1 MFNHDDNVK
10 DFNNYGGIK
19 YKSPTEIN
27 ETYVRVN
34 KISKS
39 LLDELNAYLKA
50 QWDERGEYAPSADIV
65 KRNGGDAIYFDIVWG
80 DWKHDHMRLWHLMN
94 KFFRERGY
102 VIERDMEVTDE
113 DGSDTFSAEHYY
125 TVSGDDENETVKTAH
140 INESYVSKETS
151 HEIASEIAQL
161 AKRALRLPA
170 HEVEML
176 EHDINNLRA
185 NEWVDTFSRLSDK
198 SRVKQLFFK
207 YAVKPDEDD
216 ICESYLDDVK
226 AYNVAQ
232 IEKKAGEACSSMGNL
247 ISALNNDTKDAWEA
261 QISPEDIDAMRH
273 ASDAAWLL
281 YHYRK
286 DGKVRPIK
294 R

>member
-1 MFNHDDNVK
+1 MFNHDDDVK
-10 DFNNYGGIK
+10 DFNNDGGIK

-39 LLDELNAYLKA
+39 LLDELNAYLKTR
-50 QWDERGEYAPSADIV
+50 WDERGEYAPSADIV

-80 DWKHDHMRLWHLMN
+80 DWKHDHLRLWHLMN
-94 KFFRERGY
+94 EFFRERGY

-125 TVSGDDENETVKTAH
+125 TVSDDEN
-140 INESYVSKETS
+140 
-151 HEIASEIAQL
+151 
-161 AKRALRLPA
+161 
-170 HEVEML
+170 
-176 EHDINNLRA
+176 
-185 NEWVDTFSRLSDK
+185 
-198 SRVKQLFFK
+198 
-207 YAVKPDEDD
+207 D

-247 ISALNNDTKDAWEA
+247 ISALTNDTKDAWEA
-261 QISPEDIDAMRH
+261 QISPEDIDAMKH

>member
-1 MFNHDDNVK
+1 MFSHDDDVK

-19 YKSPTEIN
+19 YKSPTEID

-39 LLDELNAYLKA
+39 LLDELNAYLKT

-94 KFFRERGY
+94 EFFRERGY

-125 TVSGDDENETVKTAH
+125 TVQGDDEE
-140 INESYVSKETS
+140 
-151 HEIASEIAQL
+151 L
-161 AKRALRLPA
+161 
-170 HEVEML
+170 
-176 EHDINNLRA
+176 
-185 NEWVDTFSRLSDK
+185 NEWYGDHPDL
-198 SRVKQLFFK
+198 
-207 YAVKPDEDD
+207 KP
-216 ICESYLDDVK
+216 L
-226 AYNVAQ
+226 
-232 IEKKAGEACSSMGNL
+232 AGDACSAMGKLVQNL
-247 ISALNNDTKDAWEA
+247 TDTNKDDWKE
-261 QISPEDIDAMRH
+261 QVNKEDIEAMKH

-281 YHYRK
+281 YHYK
-286 DGKVRPIK
+286 NDGKVRPLK